1 MACRVC
7 ERETVLEHF
16 AMLEESF
23 LRHGLPESI
32 YTDGFKMFGADGE
45 DLKSQFGR
53 MCRAFGIVHRIAP
66 SPQAKGKIERA
77 MRTFQHR
84 LVVVL
89 RAEGVD
95 TPERANDV
103 SARHCDFWNAHH
115 LNEETGS
122 IPDEL
127 AARLTS
133 EGQCR
138 LRPAPNPRT
147 LRLFLSQY
155 VARRV
160 ESRTRIEFMGR
171 TWPITPTRKQY
182 VWLAVRPLDRGF
194 YVLET
199 KPDPTH
205 PTLIPPILG
214 KYRF

>member
-1 MACRVC
+1 
-7 ERETVLEHF
+7 
-16 AMLEESF
+16 
-23 LRHGLPESI
+23 
-32 YTDGFKMFGADGE
+32 
-45 DLKSQFGR
+45 
-53 MCRAFGIVHRIAP
+53 
-66 SPQAKGKIERA
+66 

-103 SARHCDFWNAHH
+103 AARHCDFWNAHH
-115 LNEETGS
+115 VNEETGS
-122 IPDEL
+122 VPDDL
-127 AARLTS
+127 AARLTAG
-133 EGQCR
+133 GQCR
-138 LRPAPNPRT
+138 LRPAPDPRV

-160 ESRTRIEFMGR
+160 ESRNRIEFMGR
-171 TWPITPTRKQY
+171 KWPISPTRKQY
-182 VWLAVRPLDRGF
+182 VWLAVRPFDRGF

-199 KPDPTH
+199 KPDPAH